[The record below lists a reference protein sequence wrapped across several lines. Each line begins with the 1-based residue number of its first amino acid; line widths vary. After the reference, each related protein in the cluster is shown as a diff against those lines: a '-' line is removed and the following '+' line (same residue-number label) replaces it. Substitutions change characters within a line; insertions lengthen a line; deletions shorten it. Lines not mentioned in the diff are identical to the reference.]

1 MHIIISI
8 QPAGKPVEHL
18 TNSFELLYLIMEKKI
33 EAINADLI
41 SNNGGGG
48 GTSEKRG
55 SREVENKNK
64 QKTENRISE
73 RAGLSSVILT
83 S

>member
-41 SNNGGGG
+41 SNNGGRGG
-48 GTSEKRG
+48 GNKRKERDEG
-55 SREVENKNK
+55 GGK
-64 QKTENRISE
+64 QKQTKNRK
-73 RAGLSSVILT
+73 
-83 S
+83 